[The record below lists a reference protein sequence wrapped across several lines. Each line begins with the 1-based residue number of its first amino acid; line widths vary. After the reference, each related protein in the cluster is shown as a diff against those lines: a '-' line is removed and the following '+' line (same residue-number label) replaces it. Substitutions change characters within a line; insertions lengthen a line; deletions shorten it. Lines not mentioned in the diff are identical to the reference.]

1 MKRYILPR
9 AGLLALAVLF
19 SLCASGSAILVQFT
33 KGKLL
38 DQALA
43 GLNKDTI
50 QLIAL
55 LLSFIFLKCSAI
67 TLLIA

>member
-9 AGLLALAVLF
+9 AGLLALAVLL